1 MNSCCSSVRYILVP
15 LNLSSCLSEHE
26 RRSSQNL
33 QLILELLHDERCPSQ
48 GELHKPI
55 WSSQLLM
62 SCEPSCELQVPSR
75 RNIMGS
81 ADHLGSSW
89 AASWLQGIMAA
100 AAAAASRI
108 SGAVTSYYYC
118 NTTAIATTILLVSSL
133 LVISSVV
140 VVNAVTDAGDGEKKK
155 KKKKKKKEKTSVV
168 GWDAWA
174 CSTLFDFQATNW
186 LSGKINYL
194 LQLPQKP
201 NTLFWQENWINSWF
215 FNRMWSNLVWFGF
228 VCCLLQWLLWQT
240 SIWTYSN
247 QHSCGTGRSMQVLV
261 LVWKILVL
269 RIGWVL
275 SAPEPM

>member
-15 LNLSSCLSEHE
+15 LNLLSCLSEHE

-48 GELHKPI
+48 GEFHKPI

-62 SCEPSCELQVPSR
+62 SCEASCELQVPSR

-100 AAAAASRI
+100 AAAARRM
-108 SGAVTSYYYC
+108 SGAVTSCYYC

-155 KKKKKKKEKTSVV
+155 KEKTGVF

-174 CSTLFDFQATNW
+174 CSTLFDFQATNS
-186 LSGKINYL
+186 LSGKINCL

-201 NTLFWQENWINSWF
+201 NTLFWQEDWNNSWF
-215 FNRMWSNLVWFGF
+215 SNHMWSNLVWFCF

-247 QHSCGTGRSMQVLV
+247 HHSCGTGRSMQLLVLV
-261 LVWKILVL
+261 LVWTILAL
-269 RIGWVL
+269 RIGWVS

>member
-1 MNSCCSSVRYILVP
+1 MNSCCSSVRYILLP
-15 LNLSSCLSEHE
+15 LNLFSCLELHE

-33 QLILELLHDERCPSQ
+33 QLILELLHDERCPSH
-48 GELHKPI
+48 GEFHKPI

-62 SCEPSCELQVPSR
+62 SCEPSCELQVLSR

-89 AASWLQGIMAA
+89 AASWLQGIMAGA
-100 AAAAASRI
+100 ARRM
-108 SGAVTSYYYC
+108 SGAVSSCYYC

-155 KKKKKKKEKTSVV
+155 KKEKTSMF

-186 LSGKINYL
+186 LSGKINCL

-201 NTLFWQENWINSWF
+201 NTLFWQEYWINSWF
-215 FNRMWSNLVWFGF
+215 FNHMWSNLVRFCF
-228 VCCLLQWLLWQT
+228 VCCLLQWLLW
-240 SIWTYSN
+240 
-247 QHSCGTGRSMQVLV
+247 
-261 LVWKILVL
+261 
-269 RIGWVL
+269 
-275 SAPEPM
+275 